1 MKFLGVALRVLLVA
15 GVAEALEEPQL
26 CYILDGILFL
36 YGIAL
41 TFLYCRLKFQHRKK
55 ADSAA
60 AASPIYE
67 KVEGV
72 YTGLDVQQMQT
83 YTPLGASK
91 QPLQDPP
98 PRKTSST
105 E

>member
-36 YGIAL
+36 YGITL
-41 TFLYCRLKFQHRKK
+41 TFLYCRLKFLHRKK
-55 ADSAA
+55 ADKAA

-67 KVEGV
+67 
-72 YTGLDVQQMQT
+72 GLDVREMQT
-83 YTPLGASK
+83 YSTLEASK

-98 PRKTSST
+98 PRKSSST

>member
-67 KVEGV
+67 
-72 YTGLDVQQMQT
+72 GLDVQQMQT